1 MNQENYLIWGDAPID
16 FKLDTIYPEL
26 DLLLPLLVTV
36 LETQEKVNG
45 LMIIQ
50 IIMN

>member
-1 MNQENYLIWGDAPID
+1 MNQENYLRWG
-16 FKLDTIYPEL
+16 LDTIYPEL